1 MSQTEKVMLFL
12 KHHEWMTQRDA
23 YPMGIY
29 RLGARI
35 WDLRNK
41 GVPIKAEYV
50 KVTNAD
56 GSKTFIARY
65 GLVREEKK

>member
-1 MSQTEKVMLFL
+1 MTQKDKIVQFM
-12 KHHEWMTQRDA
+12 KQHEWITQRDA
-23 YPMGIY
+23 YSMGIY

-35 WDLRNK
+35 WDLKNN

-56 GSKTFIARY
+56 GTKTFIARY
-65 GLVREEKK
+65 SLAKE